1 MPYNFLPDTSVLVNG
16 KILDYIEDGTLMNYR
31 PTEHLQPMEGDQ
43 LEIVLS
49 RIVLAEIEN
58 QANHTKACG
67 SFSIE
72 IIEDLYKLVKDHK
85 IMIRVCGKRPSWDE
99 LRMNPG
105 GELDALIRRDAQEE
119 GAILVTADNIQA
131 TMALVEGIEVLYVQN
146 LPEGIG
152 GLDDKKLH
160 KIQDFFDDTTMS
172 VHLRAHCVPLAKRGR
187 PGEWQL
193 EPIGDEILDPT
204 ELGEISAR
212 IILRSQIG

>member
-1 MPYNFLPDTSVLVNG
+1 MPYSFLPDTSVLVNG

-105 GELDALIRRDAQEE
+105 GELDALIR
-119 GAILVTADNIQA
+119 
-131 TMALVEGIEVLYVQN
+131 
-146 LPEGIG
+146 
-152 GLDDKKLH
+152 
-160 KIQDFFDDTTMS
+160 
-172 VHLRAHCVPLAKRGR
+172 
-187 PGEWQL
+187 
-193 EPIGDEILDPT
+193 
-204 ELGEISAR
+204 
-212 IILRSQIG
+212 